1 MTYVGVLLFCAQFFV
16 LFFNFE
22 RRAQLVRQHGFT
34 EHELK
39 IEVKNYPVDPTRQL
53 IANILSITK
62 IAFIGNGM
70 LA

>member
-1 MTYVGVLLFCAQFFV
+1 MRKYILS
-16 LFFNFE
+16 FE
-22 RRAQLVRQHGFT
+22 WKTQLVRQHGFT

-62 IAFIGNGM
+62 IAFIGM
-70 LA
+70 E